1 MGFCG
6 FPCLCVFRS
15 PIEEVGTQ
23 TEIQSTLSFGILIF
37 HGRWLNVVPLNTR
50 PQWEPYYLLNIS
62 GNVYTEHGAQ
72 QAAPTPPLTAKP
84 LKWQMPHGPPERLHL
99 APAVD
104 IFKVN
109 T

>member
-1 MGFCG
+1 M
-6 FPCLCVFRS
+6 
-15 PIEEVGTQ
+15 
-23 TEIQSTLSFGILIF
+23 
-37 HGRWLNVVPLNTR
+37 VPLNTE

-72 QAAPTPPLTAKP
+72 QAALPPTPTLTAKP
-84 LKWQMPHGPPERLHL
+84 LKWQMHRPPKHLHL

-109 T
+109 IYKMIQLK